1 MPFYI
6 KDAAKSAL
14 VSSDTP
20 KWIATVVAVAVALPP
35 YWLVR
40 NPSEVVKTRQQAG
53 IEGYGDGVNTVDAI
67 KALIAD
73 VSTAENTTTKSSV
86 TTAVAKEFYTGYM
99 ENILYAYPAD
109 VIKFLLYDQLTGG
122 KAKNLSP
129 LKASLCGAASTATA
143 QLLTTP
149 LDVVRNRAMAAKDRD
164 DLNMN
169 FVESLRKIAAD
180 EGPRGLFAG
189 ASPRV
194 GKALLSGAIQ
204 FAAYEETKISIARL
218 LDRKN

>member
-1 MPFYI
+1 
-6 KDAAKSAL
+6 
-14 VSSDTP
+14 
-20 KWIATVVAVAVALPP
+20 
-35 YWLVR
+35 
-40 NPSEVVKTRQQAG
+40 
-53 IEGYGDGVNTVDAI
+53 
-67 KALIAD
+67 
-73 VSTAENTTTKSSV
+73 
-86 TTAVAKEFYTGYM
+86 
-99 ENILYAYPAD
+99 
-109 VIKFLLYDQLTGG
+109 
-122 KAKNLSP
+122 
-129 LKASLCGAASTATA
+129 
-143 QLLTTP
+143 
-149 LDVVRNRAMAAKDRD
+149 MAAKDRD